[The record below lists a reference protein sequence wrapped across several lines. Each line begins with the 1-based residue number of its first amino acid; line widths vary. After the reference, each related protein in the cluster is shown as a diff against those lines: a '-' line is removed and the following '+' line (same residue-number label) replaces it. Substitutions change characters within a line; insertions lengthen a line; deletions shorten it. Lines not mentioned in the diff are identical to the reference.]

1 MAITIQSSPTSPTP
15 AYNENWVVAT
25 STQTAQPNFYYTV
38 ILTDVTASFTFDT
51 IYIKPDPNNRLI
63 MDLGAYVEKYMEN
76 YIPVN
81 LYGWKKCADATR
93 KFRFNVG
100 ETWDIVGVPTYAAGT
115 NTDYITWNAGVDK
128 QYIAPYSPNYFCYDS
143 SIPNIAFITTLPNK
157 TYVDRS
163 QYLYVL
169 CQQNANELPAIEID
183 TFDSAGN
190 QLGNY
195 TIPRPDEGTGL
206 YSDNYQAIDVGYK
219 GLLGITAPFVTV
231 NVGTYPIITPSVA
244 SYSVYDPAT
253 FNPLYFSTIQ
263 TITIECNPKYEV
275 YTLHYLNSK
284 GGYQTLHCNLATTLK
299 SSKTTTS
306 FKKSGWSLVGGTTM
320 TLDPALANEKIQSVT
335 IQDSLILNSDWL
347 TNAEFELHR
356 DLFTSTDVRLDIG
369 STTTYKGV
377 KVTDTGYVTES
388 PQRLR
393 NYEINVSYTHQNYR
407 QRG

>member
-25 STQTAQPNFYYTV
+25 STQTAQPNFYYTI
-38 ILTDVTASFTFDT
+38 ILTDVTGSYTFDT
-51 IYIKPDPNNRLI
+51 IPVKPNPANKLV
-63 MDLGAYVEKYMEN
+63 MDLQAYVQLLMVN

-81 LYGWKKCADATR
+81 LYGWQKCTDATR
-93 KFRFNVG
+93 KFRFNIG
-100 ETWDIVGVPTYAAGT
+100 ETYDVVGVPTYFAGS

-128 QYIAPYSPNYFCYDS
+128 QFMAPYSPNYYCYDS

-169 CQQNANELPAIEID
+169 CQQNANELPAIEIS
-183 TFDSAGN
+183 TFDASGN
-190 QLGNY
+190 TLGNY
-195 TIPRPDEGTGL
+195 YIDRPDAGTGL
-206 YSDNYQAIDVGYK
+206 YSDNYQAIDLGYK

-231 NVGTYPIITPSVA
+231 NSGTYPIITPSVA
-244 SYSVYDPAT
+244 SYSIYDPAA

-263 TITIECNPKYEV
+263 NITIECNPKYEV

-284 GGYQTLHCNLATTLK
+284 GGYQTLHCNLAATL
-299 SSKTTTS
+299 SSTKTTTS
-306 FKKSGWSLVGGTTM
+306 FKKSGWSLVANVM
-320 TLDPALANEKIQSVT
+320 TLDPALNNEKIQSVT
-335 IQDSLILNSDWL
+335 IQDKLQLNSDWL
-347 TNAEFELHR
+347 TDVEFALHR
-356 DLFTSTDVRLDIG
+356 DLFTSTDIRLDIG

-377 KVTDTGYVTES
+377 KCTQTGYTTKNTE
-388 PQRLR
+388 RLR
-393 NYEINVSYTHQNYR
+393 NYQIDLDYTHQNYR